1 MPKKKKKKNPEG
13 RPTKYNPLYCKQI
26 LEYFEIE
33 PSQFKDI
40 TITYKDGS
48 TKECTEE
55 EASPLP
61 TFRKF
66 ARKIG
71 VYHDTL
77 LDWCKKF
84 PEFSSSYNRA
94 KEAQKEFVI
103 ENALRDNY
111 SGYFAGLMM
120 KNMFGWRDKNETEL
134 SGKVEGP
141 QPFIM
146 IVPPEKKEDYA
157 NRIGT
162 TRINTN

>member
-1 MPKKKKKKNPEG
+1 MPKKKKKNPEG
-13 RPTKYNPLYCKQI
+13 RPTKYRLIYCQKI
-26 LEYFEIE
+26 LDYFEID

-66 ARKIG
+66 ARSVG
-71 VYHDTL
+71 TYHDVL

-84 PEFSSSYNRA
+84 PEFSTAYNRA
-94 KEAQKEFVI
+94 KEAQQEFII

-120 KNMFGWRDKNETEL
+120 KNMFYWRDKQEL
-134 SGKVEGP
+134 EHSGSLKLELAQALDEAQSRLENYV
-141 QPFIM
+141 
-146 IVPPEKKEDYA
+146 
-157 NRIGT
+157 RIPIT
-162 TRINTN
+162 TN